1 MGSCCS
7 KDPDSKTSWSPS
19 EAKNAS
25 TTSTIVAQPT
35 NDDTSAGVFT
45 STIVLPV
52 NNADG
57 GVTGETTTTTTIIKT
72 TKVTETVTE
81 TSEE

>member
-7 KDPDSKTSWSPS
+7 KDPDSQTSWSPS
-19 EAKNAS
+19 ETKNAS

-35 NDDTSAGVFT
+35 NDNTSAGVFT
-45 STIVLPV
+45 STLVVP
-52 NNADG
+52 ADTDG
-57 GVTGETTTTTTIIKT
+57 MSSEATTTTIIKT
-72 TKVTETVTE
+72 TKVTETVT

>member
-7 KDPDSKTSWSPS
+7 KDPDSQTSWSPS
-19 EAKNAS
+19 ETKNAS

-35 NDDTSAGVFT
+35 NDSTSAGVFT
-45 STIVLPV
+45 STLVVP
-52 NNADG
+52 ADTEG
-57 GVTGETTTTTTIIKT
+57 MSSETTTTTIIKT
-72 TKVTETVTE
+72 TKVTETVT

>member
-25 TTSTIVAQPT
+25 TTSTIVAQPN
-35 NDDTSAGVFT
+35 NDSTSAGVFT
-45 STIVLPV
+45 STMVVPV
-52 NNADG
+52 DTDG
-57 GVTGETTTTTTIIKT
+57 ANSEEITTTIIKT
-72 TKVTETVTE
+72 TRVTETVT
-81 TSEE
+81 TSSD